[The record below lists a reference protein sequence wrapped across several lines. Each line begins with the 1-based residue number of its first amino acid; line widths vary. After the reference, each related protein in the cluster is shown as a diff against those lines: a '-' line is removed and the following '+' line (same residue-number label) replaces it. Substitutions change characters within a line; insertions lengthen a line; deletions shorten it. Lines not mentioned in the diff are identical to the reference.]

1 MKNEP
6 WAIGPTW
13 TRDEDGRF
21 IMPEYSLGWGA
32 LNWMY
37 ENLLTPGGPYA
48 GHPFMPT
55 LEQARFIVWWYAVDE
70 NGRWTYRSGTL
81 RRLKGWGK
89 DPLAGALA
97 LFELVGPAEFSHFDE
112 DGNAVGKPKYDPW
125 VQIAAVSQ
133 DQPLAL
139 DTEVPTP
146 QGWTTVGDLSVGD
159 YVYGSDGQAHRVERE
174 TEILTGLDTYKVNF
188 DDGTSIIA
196 SASHGWTTERLNGHA
211 DKYEVVTQTT
221 EELAKTVR
229 GSKNRKRHRIPV
241 VGFDSPAKDLLVDP
255 WFLGLWLGDGKTT
268 DSSVVLNVN
277 HRKEYE
283 GLLKPLV
290 SNSQTLVWSERS
302 NDKGSW
308 AEFRI
313 RNNDRLNDSTSYR
326 SRLRSIGVLG
336 NKHIPSEYLQAG
348 TEQRRELLRGLI
360 DSDCGVEA
368 NGRAYFVNTNR
379 DLVYQFQELAV
390 GLGFRCTVRKV
401 SGSNALRAEFNP
413 GDKFRVAKLKDKYSR
428 QQPYKSGSRSQHRWV
443 ESVERVDTV
452 PVKCIGIDTEDHLF
466 QVTRSRILTHNTR
479 NTFTLFSSLISD
491 KLKAEHKLDINKTI
505 VYDGRGKMIE
515 GVTSSPSAL
524 EGKRPTFIIQN
535 EIQWWV
541 EQNDGKAMADV
552 IDGNVTK
559 SAYGT
564 CRALSICNAHVP
576 GQDSVG
582 EDYWEAYLKV
592 QAGKAIDTN
601 VLYDALEAPATTPVS
616 EIPSPDDDPEGFEAG
631 IEELKKGLAIAR
643 GDAAWLDLDIIVSSV
658 LDIRNPVSESRR
670 KFLNQVN
677 ASEDSWISPKEW
689 DSCQED
695 VALQPGDKI
704 TLGFDGSKSNDH
716 TAVSACRVEDGAVF
730 LIKSWDPEKQPDGV
744 IPREDVDAVVRSMFE
759 RYKVVGF
766 RADVHEFESYVDEW
780 GKDFKRVLKVKA
792 SPANPV
798 AFDMRG
804 MKKRFALDCERFL
817 DGVLEQEL
825 IHDGDPALRWY
836 ILNAHRHPTN
846 YDAVSIRKE
855 SKDSSRKIDGAVTAV
870 LAYGARQ
877 DYLMSKNHRQGKG
890 GVIA

>member
-13 TRDEDGRF
+13 SRDDDGRF
-21 IMPEYSLGWGA
+21 IMPEFSLGWGA

-48 GHPFMPT
+48 GQPFMPT

-70 NGRWTYRSGTL
+70 NGRWVYRSGTL

-133 DQPLAL
+133 DQ
-139 DTEVPTP
+139 
-146 QGWTTVGDLSVGD
+146 
-159 YVYGSDGQAHRVERE
+159 
-174 TEILTGLDTYKVNF
+174 
-188 DDGTSIIA
+188 
-196 SASHGWTTERLNGHA
+196 
-211 DKYEVVTQTT
+211 
-221 EELAKTVR
+221 
-229 GSKNRKRHRIPV
+229 
-241 VGFDSPAKDLLVDP
+241 
-255 WFLGLWLGDGKTT
+255 
-268 DSSVVLNVN
+268 
-277 HRKEYE
+277 
-283 GLLKPLV
+283 
-290 SNSQTLVWSERS
+290 
-302 NDKGSW
+302 
-308 AEFRI
+308 
-313 RNNDRLNDSTSYR
+313 
-326 SRLRSIGVLG
+326 
-336 NKHIPSEYLQAG
+336 
-348 TEQRRELLRGLI
+348 
-360 DSDCGVEA
+360 
-368 NGRAYFVNTNR
+368 
-379 DLVYQFQELAV
+379 
-390 GLGFRCTVRKV
+390 
-401 SGSNALRAEFNP
+401 
-413 GDKFRVAKLKDKYSR
+413 
-428 QQPYKSGSRSQHRWV
+428 
-443 ESVERVDTV
+443 
-452 PVKCIGIDTEDHLF
+452 
-466 QVTRSRILTHNTR
+466 TR

-616 EIPSPDDDPEGFEAG
+616 EIPSPDEDPEGFEAG
-631 IEELKKGLAIAR
+631 VEELKRGLEIAR
-643 GDAAWLDLDIIVSSV
+643 GDATWLDLDIIVSSV

-689 DSCQED
+689 DSCQSD

-825 IHDGDPALRWY
+825 VHNGDPALRWY
-836 ILNAHRHPTN
+836 VLNAHRHPTN

-877 DYLMSKNHRQGKG
+877 DYLMSKNHRQGRG